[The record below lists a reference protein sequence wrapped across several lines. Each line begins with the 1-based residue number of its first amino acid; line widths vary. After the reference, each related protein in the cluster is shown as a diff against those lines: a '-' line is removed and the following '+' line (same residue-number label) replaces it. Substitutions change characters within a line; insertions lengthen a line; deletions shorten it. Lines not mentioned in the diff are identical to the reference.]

1 MTTRKSPKQI
11 QITLAK
17 PKHTPSDPNQ
27 DLLNRVESDAYNTAT
42 GIPINTLESL
52 ILAASHAYYNTDT
65 PILSDDAFDIIIDVL
80 KQRSPESEVLGRI
93 GSTVPA
99 DAPNKVK
106 LPYHLGSMDKVK
118 PGSRELN
125 TWLGKYTGP
134 YVISEKL
141 DGLSGLL
148 IIKLGDDGKTLD
160 MKLYRRGDD
169 DISQEV
175 SHLVS
180 LVNIVPSTRHK
191 QIIEYIKKNNPDK
204 GVLAVRGELIIK
216 KATFQAKYS
225 AKYPKA
231 RSFINGIAL
240 SKPEAFNNQAI
251 RTMARDIDYVSYSV
265 LDPGTLSQTEQFTL
279 LDKLGF
285 LTARN
290 EVFKGLDADILQET
304 LLEFKRESHY
314 EIDGIIVADESRVY
328 PLPTAGNPKHAVA
341 FKMRLEEQTAT
352 TTVEYVEYNVS
363 KTKLLKPRVKF
374 APVKIGGDTIM
385 FATGFNAKFIKDNK
399 LGPGAVITIVKSGD
413 VIPYIAEVTK
423 PAPGGWQEPEVAYAW
438 NPSGIDAYPT
448 DLSSVPEYLNRE
460 ILQFFETMDV
470 AGVKA
475 GTVDKLIA
483 AGFTTINEIL
493 NVKAEN
499 LISVEG
505 FQIKSAEKLVSNI
518 KSSVLAKAHPLALVM
533 NASNKFSGF
542 GQRKLDALVSGLAFD
557 HVGHQRLLTGK
568 PREISLNE
576 ITALEGFQAKTAQAF
591 LDALPVFRAWLA
603 EHPQIRVADPGTAT
617 PSGPSVSVSA
627 GLAAYLKKNIVFTG
641 FRDESLEAKVT
652 AAGGKLQSGIS
663 GTTQLVVAAD
673 LSKASSKLDKAS
685 EKGIPVISRA
695 EFEAQVN
702 KLS

>member
-11 QITLAK
+11 QITLKQATK
-17 PKHTPSDPNQ
+17 SASSEPSKE
-27 DLLNRVESDAYNTAT
+27 LISKVESDAYNTAT
-42 GIPINTLESL
+42 GLSIKALESL
-52 ILAASHAYYNTDT
+52 VLEASNAYYNTDT

-80 KQRSPESEVLGRI
+80 KQREPDSPVLDRI
-93 GSTVPA
+93 GATVPA

-118 PGSRELN
+118 PGSRELA
-125 TWLGKYTGP
+125 TWLGKYPGP

-148 IIKLGDDGKTLD
+148 IIQVAADGKTLE

-180 LVNIVPSTRHK
+180 LVNIIPSTKHK
-191 QIIEYIKKNNPDK
+191 QVIEYIRKQNPDK

-216 KATFQAKYS
+216 KSTFTAKYS
-225 AKYPKA
+225 TKYPKA

-251 RTMARDIDYVSYSV
+251 RTMARDIDYVVYSV
-265 LDPGTLSQTEQFTL
+265 LDPQPMTQVEQFAL

-285 LTARN
+285 LTAHN
-290 EVFKGLDADILQET
+290 EVFRGLDADILQET
-304 LLEFKRESHY
+304 LLEFKRESQY

-328 PLPTAGNPKHAVA
+328 PLPTSGNPKHAVA
-341 FKMRLEEQTAT
+341 FKMRLDEQTAT

-385 FATGFNAKFIKDNK
+385 YATGFNAKFIKDNK

-423 PAPGGWQEPEVAYAW
+423 PAPKGWQEPEVAYAW

-460 ILQFFETMDV
+460 LLQFFETMDV

-483 AGFTTINEIL
+483 AGFTTINDIL

-518 KSSVLAKAHPLALVM
+518 KTAILDKVHPLAIVM

-542 GQRKLDALVSGLAFD
+542 GQRKLDAIISGIAD
-557 HVGHQRLLTGK
+557 NQRVLTGK
-568 PREISLNE
+568 PREITLDE
-576 ITALEGFQAKTAQAF
+576 ITQLEGFQAKTAQAF
-591 LDALPVFRAWLA
+591 LTALPVFRTWLA
-603 EHPQIRVADPGTAT
+603 EHPQIRVSVDSLADIEAT
-617 PSGPSVSVSA
+617 GPKLTVSP
-627 GLAAYLKKNIVFTG
+627 GLAAYLKQNIVFTG
-641 FRDESLEAKVT
+641 FRDESMEAKVV
-652 AAGGKLQSGIS
+652 AAGGKIQSGIS

-673 LSKASSKLDKAS
+673 LSKGSSKLDKAR
-685 EKGIPVISRA
+685 EKGISVMSKA
-695 EFEAQVN
+695 EFAAQIA
-702 KLS
+702 KLE

>member
-11 QITLAK
+11 QITLKQATK
-17 PKHTPSDPNQ
+17 SASSEPSKE
-27 DLLNRVESDAYNTAT
+27 LISKVESDAYNTAT
-42 GIPINTLESL
+42 GLSIKALESL
-52 ILAASHAYYNTDT
+52 VLEASNAYYNTDT

-80 KQRSPESEVLGRI
+80 KQREPDSPVLDRI
-93 GSTVPA
+93 GATVPA

-118 PGSRELN
+118 PGSRELA
-125 TWLGKYTGP
+125 TWLGKYPGP

-148 IIKLGDDGKTLD
+148 IIQVAADGKTLE

-180 LVNIVPSTRHK
+180 LVNIIPSIRHK
-191 QIIEYIKKNNPDK
+191 QVIEYIRKQNPDK

-216 KATFQAKYS
+216 KSTFQAKYS
-225 AKYPKA
+225 TKYPKA

-251 RTMARDIDYVSYSV
+251 RTMARDIDYVVYSV
-265 LDPGTLSQTEQFTL
+265 LDPQPMTQVDQFAV

-285 LTARN
+285 LTAHN

-314 EIDGIIVADESRVY
+314 EIDGIIVADESRMY
-328 PLPTAGNPKHAVA
+328 PLPTSGNPKHAVA
-341 FKMRLEEQTAT
+341 FKMRLAEQTAT

-385 FATGFNAKFIKDNK
+385 YATGFNAKFIKDNK

-423 PAPGGWQEPEVAYAW
+423 PAPKGWQEPEVAYAW

-460 ILQFFETMDV
+460 LLQFFETMDV

-475 GTVDKLIA
+475 GTVDKLID
-483 AGFTTINEIL
+483 AGFTTINDIL

-518 KSSVLAKAHPLALVM
+518 KTAILDKVHPLAIVM

-542 GQRKLDALVSGLAFD
+542 GQRKLDALIAGLAD
-557 HVGHQRLLTGK
+557 NQRVLTGK
-568 PREISLNE
+568 PREITLDE
-576 ITALEGFQAKTAQAF
+576 ITQLEGFQAKTAQAF
-591 LDALPVFRAWLA
+591 LTALPVFRTWLA
-603 EHPQIRVADPGTAT
+603 EHPQIRVSVDSLADIEAT
-617 PSGPSVSVSA
+617 GPKLTVSP
-627 GLAAYLKKNIVFTG
+627 GLAAYLKQNIVFTG
-641 FRDESLEAKVT
+641 FRDESMEAKVV
-652 AAGGKLQSGIS
+652 AAGGKIQSGIS

-673 LSKASSKLDKAS
+673 LSKGSSKLDKAR
-685 EKGIPVISRA
+685 EKGISVISKA
-695 EFEAQVN
+695 EFAAKIA
-702 KLS
+702 KLE

>member
-1 MTTRKSPKQI
+1 MATHKSPKQI
-11 QITLAK
+11 KITLSQSE
-17 PKHTPSDPNQ
+17 PSQ
-27 DLLNRVESDAYNTAT
+27 ELITKVESAAYDTAT
-42 GIPINTLESL
+42 DMPIKSLESL

-80 KQRSPESEVLGRI
+80 QARNPDSQVLDRI
-93 GSTVPA
+93 GATVPV

-118 PGSRELN
+118 PGSRELG
-125 TWLGKYTGP
+125 TWLGKYPGP

-148 IIKLGDDGKTLD
+148 IINIAHDDKTLE

-180 LVNIVPSTRHK
+180 LVNIISSSRHK
-191 QIIEYIKKNNPDK
+191 QVIEYIKKYNPEK

-216 KATFQAKYS
+216 KSTFQSKYS
-225 AKYPKA
+225 IKYPKA

-251 RTMARDIDYVSYSV
+251 RTMAKDIDYVVYSV
-265 LDPGTLSQTEQFTL
+265 LDPHPLFQTEQFSL

-285 LTARN
+285 LTAQN

-304 LLEFKRESHY
+304 LLDFKRESLY
-314 EIDGIIVADESRVY
+314 DIDGIIVADESRMY
-328 PLPTAGNPKHAVA
+328 PLPTSGNPKHAVA
-341 FKMRLEEQTAT
+341 FKMRLAEQTAT

-374 APVKIGGDTIM
+374 VPVKIGGDTIM
-385 FATGFNAKFIKDNK
+385 YATGFNAKFIKENK

-413 VIPYIAEVTK
+413 VIPYIAEVIK
-423 PAPGGWQEPEVAYAW
+423 PAPKGWQEPGVAYAW

-448 DLSSVPEYLNRE
+448 DLSSVPEFLNRE
-460 ILQFFETMDV
+460 ILQFFQTLDV

-483 AGFTTINEIL
+483 AGFTTINDIL
-493 NVKAEN
+493 NLKAEN

-505 FQIKSAEKLVSNI
+505 FQIKSAEKLISNI
-518 KSSVLAKAHPLALVM
+518 KSAVLDKQHPLAVVM

-542 GQRKLDALVSGLAFD
+542 GQRKLDAIISGLAD
-557 HVGHQRLLTGK
+557 NNRVLTGK
-568 PREISLNE
+568 PHEIKIEE
-576 ITALEGFQAKTAQAF
+576 ITRLEGFQDKTAKAF
-591 LDALPVFRAWLA
+591 LDALPMFRTWLG
-603 EHPQIRVADPGTAT
+603 EHPQIRIDASDVTDIVPKLTLSPDLST
-617 PSGPSVSVSA
+617 
-627 GLAAYLKKNIVFTG
+627 YLKKNIVFTG
-641 FRDESLEAKVT
+641 FRDESIEEKVVL
-652 AAGGKLQSGIS
+652 AGGKVQTGIS

-673 LSKASSKLDKAS
+673 LSKGSSKLDKAH

-695 EFEAQVN
+695 DFEVQVA
-702 KLS
+702 KFA

>member
-11 QITLAK
+11 QIKLKQASQSANS
-17 PKHTPSDPNQ
+17 TPSSDIISK
-27 DLLNRVESDAYNTAT
+27 VESDAYNTAT
-42 GIPINTLESL
+42 GMPIKALESL
-52 ILAASHAYYNTDT
+52 VLAASNAYYNTDT

-80 KQRSPESEVLGRI
+80 KQREPDSHVLDRI
-93 GSTVPA
+93 GATVPA

-118 PGSRELN
+118 PGSRELGS
-125 TWLGKYTGP
+125 WLGKYHGP
-134 YVISEKL
+134 YIISEKL

-148 IIKLGDDGKTLD
+148 IIQVADDNKTLE

-180 LVNIVPSTRHK
+180 LVNIIPSTKHK
-191 QIIEYIKKNNPDK
+191 QVIEYIRNNNPEK

-216 KATFQAKYS
+216 KSTFQSKYS
-225 AKYPKA
+225 TKYPKA

-251 RTMARDIDYVSYSV
+251 RTMARDIDYVTYSV
-265 LDPGTLSQTEQFTL
+265 LDPQPMTQAEQFTL
-279 LDKLGF
+279 LDKFGF
-285 LTARN
+285 LTAHN
-290 EVFKGLDADILQET
+290 TAFQSLDADILQET
-304 LLEFKRESHY
+304 LLEFKLESQY
-314 EIDGIIVADESRVY
+314 EIDGIIVADESRIY
-328 PLPTAGNPKHAVA
+328 PLPTSGNPKHAVA
-341 FKMRLEEQTAT
+341 FKMRLAEQTAT

-385 FATGFNAKFIKDNK
+385 YATGFNAKFIKDNK

-423 PAPGGWQEPEVAYAW
+423 PAPKGWQEPEVAYAW

-460 ILQFFETMDV
+460 LLQFFETMDV

-475 GTVDKLIA
+475 GTVDKLID
-483 AGFTTINEIL
+483 AGFTTINDIL

-505 FQIKSAEKLVSNI
+505 FQIKSAEKLVANI
-518 KSSVLAKAHPLALVM
+518 KTAILDKVHPLAIVM

-542 GQRKLDALVSGLAFD
+542 GQRKLDAIISGLAD
-557 HVGHQRLLTGK
+557 NQRVLTGK
-568 PREISLNE
+568 PRELNLDE
-576 ITALEGFQAKTAQAF
+576 ITRLEGFQAKTAQAF
-591 LDALPVFRAWLA
+591 LTALPEFRTWLA
-603 EHPQIRVADPGTAT
+603 EHPQIRVSVDNMADSEAT
-617 PSGPSVSVSA
+617 GPKLTLSP
-627 GLAAYLKKNIVFTG
+627 GLAAYLKQNIVFTG
-641 FRDESLEAKVT
+641 FRDESMEAKVV
-652 AAGGKLQSGIS
+652 AAGGKIQSGIS
-663 GTTQLVVAAD
+663 GTTHLVVAAD
-673 LSKASSKLDKAS
+673 LRKGSSKLAKAS
-685 EKGIPVISRA
+685 EKGISVISKA
-695 EFEAQVN
+695 EFATQIA
-702 KLS
+702 KLG